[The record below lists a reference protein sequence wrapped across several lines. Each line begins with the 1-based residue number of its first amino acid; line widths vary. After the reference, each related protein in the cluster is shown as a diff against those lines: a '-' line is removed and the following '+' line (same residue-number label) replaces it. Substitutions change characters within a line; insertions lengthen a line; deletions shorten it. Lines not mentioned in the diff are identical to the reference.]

1 MSKNTTNLS
10 DLPCTCGTLEQY
22 VDGLC
27 PGCIEA
33 ADQAWLATE
42 RALACD
48 AAAVRAEAID
58 LTKECIYPQPTG
70 SWEMPFLRVD
80 EDDAGESCEG
90 ACDAGRACHDEDE
103 PREGDDDRYYSG
115 TGERM
120 DDSSY
125 ERYLNRG

>member
-33 ADQAWLATE
+33 AD
-42 RALACD
+42 RD
-48 AAAVRAEAID
+48 AD
-58 LTKECIYPQPTG
+58 LK
-70 SWEMPFLRVD
+70 
-80 EDDAGESCEG
+80 ESCEG

-103 PREGDDDRYYSG
+103 PREEREDRYYSG
-115 TGERM
+115 TGESM
-120 DDSSY
+120 DDESY
-125 ERYLNRG
+125 ERYLDRG

>member
-1 MSKNTTNLS
+1 MDIKPTTPS
-10 DLPCTCGTLEQY
+10 DEMPCTCTSMDQY

-33 ADQAWLATE
+33 AD
-42 RALACD
+42 RA
-48 AAAVRAEAID
+48 AE
-58 LTKECIYPQPTG
+58 
-70 SWEMPFLRVD
+70 
-80 EDDAGESCEG
+80 
-90 ACDAGRACHDEDE
+90 E

-115 TGERM
+115 TGESM

>member
-1 MSKNTTNLS
+1 MDITPTTPA
-10 DLPCTCGTLEQY
+10 DELPCTCTSMDQY

-33 ADQAWLATE
+33 AD
-42 RALACD
+42 RD
-48 AAAVRAEAID
+48 AD
-58 LTKECIYPQPTG
+58 LK
-70 SWEMPFLRVD
+70 
-80 EDDAGESCEG
+80 ESCEG

-103 PREGDDDRYYSG
+103 SAVREGDDDRYYSG
-115 TGERM
+115 TGESM